1 MRIVPASIA
10 AAVLSMAAVS
20 PVLAQTAAPAK
31 ISVIHA
37 GALLDKPGQAPRG
50 ASTLARAGAGA
61 SAQTSAS
68 AIRRAVTVL
77 RSPAVAMRPH

>member
-50 ASTLARAGAGA
+50 ASTIVVRNGKIESVRDGFVTPEAAGVAGAP
-61 SAQTSAS
+61 
-68 AIRRAVTVL
+68 VL
-77 RSPAVAMRPH
+77 DLR